1 MVAAVAAVVA
11 VLIVPFA
18 VALGRGRLVRR
29 LAVRNA
35 RRRPVETVLVIVGSL
50 FGAAIITGSLV
61 VADTLDW
68 SIRQVATGHLGPID
82 EVVST
87 RDPRVHPELL
97 AAARTLHAEGTV
109 DGVLALELLPATLSS
124 GPPDAPRTLTG
135 AQAVEVDFGAA
146 RRFGGDPA
154 SVGLTGPTPEGAD
167 VVVNE
172 DVAEA
177 LDLSPGDRLSVH
189 AYGRRL
195 DVRVERIVPT
205 HGVAGFRGTSGAA
218 TRSRNVFVAPGSIDR
233 LALEALAES
242 SGAPIVPP
250 ERVVAV
256 SNPGGITEGAA
267 RTDDVTA
274 ELERALGPEAP
285 PVVPLKQD
293 VLRTAADT
301 SQQLGNLFA
310 AMGAFGTLAGV
321 LLLVNLFVMLAEER
335 RSELGTLRALGMPR
349 SRLVVTFASEGW
361 LYATVASV
369 AGAAAGVGLGRVI
382 VAVVASAIEGIGTD
396 VGVRLRFSVDTSS
409 VVAGFSAGL
418 AISVA
423 TVVATSV
430 RAARLNVIRAIRAVP
445 DPPRSRP
452 GWAAP
457 VGIAVALAAGAW
469 AAVAIAG
476 DEPYGTLLGPVA
488 AIVGLAAT
496 FTTGD
501 RRSRTGSSLA
511 AAAVLVW
518 AVVAL
523 RISLENMTDD
533 PDINVFVVQ
542 GVVLT
547 AAAVALVA
555 AQQEGLVRAVGR
567 LARGRR
573 WLAVRIGL
581 AHPTARLLRTALTVA
596 MYALV
601 VFTLTFVTVLAAV
614 FDNQLASAT
623 EELSGEFAVLARWP
637 ASSIDALDD
646 IDSTEGVSATAPLAT
661 MPVSV
666 PASGNRP
673 PATWLLSG
681 FDERLVDLGAPS
693 LADRGSYRTDED
705 AYRAVLADPNL
716 AVVDPIFSQLHREAT
731 GEALDIGGE
740 FRVVDPFTGG
750 ERTFRVA
757 ALARTDL
764 LINGALVS
772 TEAIAGLSGAAPPVT
787 RAYVAIDPGAD
798 PTEMADGIM
807 AATLSSGVEAT
818 AIVDTVAEAA
828 AVEEQFFTLARGYL
842 GLGLVV
848 GIAGVGVVMVRAVRD
863 RRREIGVLRSLGFS
877 SREVGATL
885 IVEAG
890 FVSVV
895 GAVVGG
901 VLATVTAYNVITGTD
916 LLGRAVPF
924 TVPVVEVIGLAAATV
939 AVSLLATAF
948 PARAAAAVHPAVAL
962 RISD

>member
-1 MVAAVAAVVA
+1 MAVAVAAVVA
-11 VLIVPFA
+11 VCVLPFA
-18 VALGRGRLVRR
+18 IALARGRLVRR

-97 AAARTLHAEGTV
+97 AAARTLRTDGTV
-109 DGVLALELLPATLSS
+109 DGVLGLELLPATLSS
-124 GPPDAPRTLTG
+124 GPPGAPRTLTG
-135 AQAVEVDFGAA
+135 AQAVEVDFDAA
-146 RRFGGDPA
+146 RRFGGDPGG
-154 SVGLTGPTPEGAD
+154 VGLTGPTPEGAD
-167 VVVNE
+167 AVVNE
-172 DVAEA
+172 DVAQA
-177 LDLSPGDRLSVH
+177 LELSPGDRLSVH

-195 DVRVERIVPT
+195 DVRVQRIVPT
-205 HGVAGFRGTSGAA
+205 HGVAGFRGTNGAA

-233 LALEALAES
+233 LAMEAFAEAN
-242 SGAPIVPP
+242 GAPIVPP

-256 SNPGGITEGAA
+256 SNPGGVTEGAA
-267 RTDDVTA
+267 GTDDVTA
-274 ELERALGPEAP
+274 ALERTLGSDAP

-310 AMGAFGTLAGV
+310 AMGAFGILAGV
-321 LLLVNLFVMLAEER
+321 LLMVNLFVMLAEER

-349 SRLVVTFASEGW
+349 SRLVATFASEGW
-361 LYATVASV
+361 LYSMVASV

-382 VAVVASAIEGIGTD
+382 VAVVSSALEGIGTD
-396 VGVRLRFSVDTSS
+396 VGVRLQFSADASS
-409 VVAGFSAGL
+409 VATGFSAGL
-418 AISVA
+418 VISVA

-452 GWAAP
+452 TWAAP
-457 VGIAVALAAGAW
+457 AGLAVALAAGAW
-469 AAVAIAG
+469 SAVAIAG
-476 DEPYGTLLGPVA
+476 DEPYGTLLGPVTGIVAVA
-488 AIVGLAAT
+488 AA
-496 FTTGD
+496 FTAGD

-511 AAAVLVW
+511 AVAVLAW
-518 AVVAL
+518 AVIAL
-523 RISLENMTDD
+523 RISLENMADD

-555 AQQEGLVRAVGR
+555 AQQGALVRAVGR

-637 ASSIDALDD
+637 ATSVDALED
-646 IDSTEGVSATAPLAT
+646 IGSTDGVAATAPLAT
-661 MPVSV
+661 MPISV
-666 PASGNRP
+666 PAPGERP
-673 PATWLLSG
+673 PANWLLSG
-681 FDERLVDLGAPS
+681 FDEHLVELGAPS
-693 LADRGSYRTDED
+693 LADRGSYRSDEL
-705 AYRAVLADPNL
+705 AYRAVLADPSL
-716 AVVDPIFSQLHREAT
+716 AIVDPIFSQLHREAT
-731 GEALDIGGE
+731 GESLDVGAR
-740 FRVVDPFTGG
+740 FRVSDPFTGG
-750 ERTFRVA
+750 ERTFEVA

-772 TEAIAGLSGAAPPVT
+772 TEALARLSGAAAPVT
-787 RAYVAIDPGAD
+787 RAYVAIDPGTDA
-798 PTEMADGIM
+798 TQMADRIM
-807 AATLSSGVEAT
+807 AETLSAGVEAT
-818 AIVDTVAEAA
+818 AIADTVAEAA

-877 SREVGATL
+877 GREVGATL
-885 IVEAG
+885 IVEAA

-901 VLATVTAYNVITGTD
+901 ILATATAYNVITGTD

-924 TVPVVEVIGLAAATV
+924 TVPVVEVIGLASATV
-939 AVSLLATAF
+939 AVSLLATAL